1 MKWNVIPLHFHFIQ
15 KNYIGCNRYKGQIFM
30 KIHICAVKGPTQ
42 ISINQKIFTGLKV
55 SFASTVMYG
64 EAILLT
70 EEGDSRQTLLDRE
83 MYVEFSWE
91 KITGMQIAG
100 PGTENGIQM
109 QHDAGTYHVRGVV
122 DRVDWDGV
130 AIISVVPGS
139 LFLPITVPDSLHL
152 KEGDRVEFTI
162 HGLVLWDENF

>member
-1 MKWNVIPLHFHFIQ
+1 
-15 KNYIGCNRYKGQIFM
+15 M
-30 KIHICAVKGPTQ
+30 KIQICAVKGPAL
-42 ISINQKIFTGLKV
+42 ISIHEKKFTGFWI
-55 SFASTVMYG
+55 SFASTVMIG
-64 EAILLT
+64 DAILIT
-70 EEGDSRQTLLDRE
+70 EEVHTQQNLLDRE
-83 MYVEFSWE
+83 IFVEFSWE